1 MMNTLDLIENDFK
14 QLQGEMKKKYTNI
27 KDVRHTH
34 SLTLCSRLIE
44 LSKSSQTARARPTR
58 PIKVSIINMIAGSSS
73 ANRHVAEPSDHDFR
87 K

>member
-34 SLTLCSRLIE
+34 PLTKFSLWTG
-44 LSKSSQTARARPTR
+44 LSKSSRAARARPTR
-58 PIKVSIINMIAGSSS
+58 PIKVSIINNDSW
-73 ANRHVAEPSDHDFR
+73 
-87 K
+87 